1 MNEEPIEKVD
11 ITNAAIQNPRWWK
24 PWVEVFYIDVPNL
37 LSLDI
42 FERHK
47 LRPWGFKKLDN
58 KEIPYIGVMCHIR
71 KSRIVD
77 FFHCMIE
84 LRKLILMCG
93 HGDYD
98 KFCQEAIGDE
108 MTDEL
113 EITTD
118 DGT

>member
-1 MNEEPIEKVD
+1 MDDIERVD
-11 ITNAAIQNPRWWK
+11 ITNAALELPKRWI
-24 PWVEVFYIDVPNL
+24 PWVDVIYIDVPNL

-42 FERHK
+42 FKRNG
-47 LRPWGFKKLDN
+47 LRPWGMKVTDN
-58 KEIPYIGVMCHIR
+58 PELPYVGVLCKIR

-77 FFHCMIE
+77 FFHCMVE
-84 LRKLILMCG
+84 LRKLVLMCG

-118 DGT
+118 D